1 MNLREETNFML
12 KKYELKANK
21 KLGQNFLIDEGIVL
35 DIVQKA
41 EVSKEDLIIE
51 IGPGLGTLTAALAE
65 NAKKVIAVE
74 LDDNMIPV
82 LNERFALYDNVEII
96 HNDILKTDINALI
109 KGEEHVKIVANLPY
123 YITTPIVMKLLEE
136 RLNIES
142 ITVMV
147 QKEVGERFCST
158 PNGKEYGAITVSINY
173 YTEPEIVIDVPK
185 ENFMPVP
192 EVDSCV
198 VNLKVRKEHIELKN
212 EKKFFQVIKA
222 AFSQRRKN
230 LGNSLLA
237 VAKDKEEIKRMLEEL
252 GIDINKR
259 AENLSLEDYAR
270 ISNWL

>member
-12 KKYELKANK
+12 KKYALKANK
-21 KLGQNFLIDEGIVL
+21 KLGQNFLINEGIVL
-35 DIVQKA
+35 DIVEKA
-41 EVSKEDLIIE
+41 EVSKEDLVIE
-51 IGPGLGTLTAALAE
+51 IGPGLGTLTATLAE

-96 HNDILKTDINALI
+96 HNDILKTDINSLI
-109 KGEEHVKIVANLPY
+109 NGEEHVKVVANLPY

-136 RLNIES
+136 RLNIEL

-198 VNLKVRKEHIELKN
+198 VNLKVRKTHIELKS

-230 LGNSLLA
+230 LGNSLQA
-237 VAKDKEEIKRMLEEL
+237 VAKDKEEIKKMLEEL
-252 GIDINKR
+252 EIDINKR
-259 AENLSLEDYAR
+259 AENLSLEDYAK